1 MPTIK
6 FKPEEGEPLDPS
18 PLCFK
23 VSSELRER
31 IKAIP
36 DWQKRLREE
45 LPQLIAKWE
54 KETKG
59 RN

>member
-23 VSSELRER
+23 VSSGLRER

>member
-6 FKPEEGEPLDPS
+6 FKPEQGEPLDPS

-23 VSSELRER
+23 VSSGLRER

-36 DWQKRLREE
+36 GWQKRLREE
-45 LPQLIAKWE
+45 LPQLIAQWE

-59 RN
+59 KN

>member
-6 FKPEEGEPLDPS
+6 FKPEQGEPLDPS

-23 VSSELRER
+23 VSSSLRR
-31 IKAIP
+31 RVKAVP

-45 LPQLIAKWE
+45 LPGLIAQWE

-59 RN
+59 EH

>member
-6 FKPEEGEPLDPS
+6 FKPEEGEPLDQN

-23 VSSELRER
+23 VNRGLRER

-36 DWQKRLREE
+36 NWQKRLREE

-54 KETKG
+54 RETKA
-59 RN
+59 RD